1 MLVSL
6 TVGKVDAG
14 VAVLLTEDKR
24 LIEFPSILLPSDIH
38 SGSIVDINV
47 SRNQHAEVIAEQK
60 FTALQQDIL
69 NAFGSRSPSPPVL
82 RCRNATQTSVVLEW
96 DPVDLATAELRSLS
110 LYRNGSKAGNIP
122 IGKLSTKISG
132 LAMDTVYT
140 FHLVLRTSAGQF
152 TSEKVEVRTHKLT
165 DLHGITI
172 TPGVMPSQLKDSL
185 AETVNKIGAKMID
198 AVRIDTTHFVC
209 TEPRGQAWEKAVEMN
224 IPVVVPDWVKG
235 CEREGR
241 MVPARSYYL
250 DADPSK
256 RSIGPSATEQRV
268 QQQARDSPR
277 IEHTPPT
284 PDRATHDRTGR
295 HMGNATHDGD
305 GTESATGADQSSIGG
320 TTLAERP
327 KISKNEDDES
337 DEEDED
343 HEKRKVG
350 ASSEQASASGDA
362 TDKHEML
369 TGDQEDSEEE
379 EDGQEG
385 RGEGKFD
392 EIVAPPF
399 SNRATT
405 SYCQHSAN
413 MAEIPIKVKHQ
424 GKVYD
429 VEIDTNGKGEDLK
442 VILFSITN
450 VEPENQKVLAKKMVK
465 DDTPLASLGL
475 KPGQIITLMGSPS
488 ADVVMQAPK
497 EKMKFAEDM
506 TEEELAQQEGAIPA
520 GLQNTGN
527 TCYANATLQTLRS
540 IPELQQE
547 LASYKPSSN
556 SSQAGPS
563 SSMFSAEQ
571 LAQVGIGGLGG
582 GNDLTGALRDLYKQ
596 MSGTQHGFPPIMF
609 LTTLRQKFPQFAER
623 AKNGHGYAQQ
633 DAEEVWSQLIQTLH
647 TSLKLPEGDAQG
659 FKSFVDKYMG
669 GKFEVT
675 TTCDDAP
682 EEESIINMEDFHD
695 LKCNIQGDTNHLSEG
710 LRIALNEKLEKNS
723 PSLGREATY
732 TRQSRISRLPKHLPI
747 HLIRFFWRKDTQKKA
762 KILRKVTFQHE
773 IDVTEFC
780 TEELRKKLIP
790 VRDQI
795 REVRKEEEDIERAK
809 KRQKRMRKEQEE
821 AAALG
826 EGKVRSDEPVQ
837 KLKDKEKERENKAKG
852 PASEQELKADKK
864 AAGGDTTMSG
874 TEEETFKTDEQ
885 IEKERA
891 ESILAAKK
899 KLLEAVHPDLKK
911 DSTANQT
918 GLYELR
924 AVVTHQGSS
933 ADSGHYTA
941 YVKKTAPPGKS
952 EDGKWWWFNDEKV
965 SEVESEKIETLAG
978 GGESHSALILL
989 YRAVE
994 LPTLPAENGR
1004 KYGVAT
1010 VWLVA
1015 TLGSR
1020 STLKRVSR
1028 KAILDVD
1035 VEKACETIMEPEAPM
1050 ALRLQSN
1057 LLYGVT
1063 RVYAQQCGYVL
1074 NDAEAARSN
1083 MRAIFKVMRTA
1094 ALESDERHKGRAD
1107 QLVLPDDPNFLPDFD
1122 LIPME
1127 LDQLDLD
1134 VISGGALA
1142 AESQSSI
1149 LSPHNSQATFNS
1161 INIPPGPPSY
1171 LIGGPAGRGGSLGI
1185 RGDSGSG
1192 HRASTRL
1199 PLEDEGIL
1207 VDAEGEISI
1216 DEASSAS
1223 RQAVAPQGPVERMQP
1238 GSASSIGQVYVG
1250 GLAGG
1255 DAVEQQYD
1263 DGFMPPAD
1271 DFQPSTDVDNVPS
1284 GRAGLGGEAQEQV
1297 VSEESASSAPM
1308 RRRKQTAPKVM
1319 PPDTT
1324 LELRNGDLA
1333 RWNTDYVAN
1342 MQEANK
1348 QKQAARAAALAKENA
1363 RHWVLGNDS
1372 LAALGHSDVL
1382 VNGPLEMFSGAKLL
1396 EALIRIRLT
1405 PGGQK
1410 RVHEDDDAENQAVPR
1425 KRSRDLNMPSDEI
1438 ARGIDSEGDGG
1449 YMPAVGDDYM
1459 SLEVE
1464 QGREAA
1470 TPLDDPRISGAF
1482 PWNQSTASRRP
1493 TGGLNSGSALGGGVG
1508 QQVGISHR
1516 RGSRLTSASPLNGR
1530 GMPGAATSDDLGQ
1543 DLPID
1548 AMDGQDFTGLDDF
1561 ELFGVAAQVDT
1572 QTAGQSQWQRAAL
1585 DSESENFLEFVKTGI
1600 EEADQAR
1607 GEAALGDEEDDALRG
1622 SIDFEDL
1629 LKPDKNSHI
1638 VAAQGLLHVLALGT
1652 KNLLSIQQDEA
1663 FGPISMKLID
1673 PAGP

>member
-69 NAFGSRSPSPPVL
+69 STFGARSPSPPVL

-122 IGKLSTKISG
+122 MGKLSTKISG

-152 TSEKVEVRTHKLT
+152 TSEKIEVRTHKLT

-185 AETVNKIGAKMID
+185 AETVNKIGANMID

-256 RSIGPSATEQRV
+256 RSIGPSAAEQRV

-284 PDRATHDRTGR
+284 PDRPTHDRTGR
-295 HMGNATHDGD
+295 DNGNTTHAGARSTTSYTSGNGNAA
-305 GTESATGADQSSIGG
+305 ESATGADQSSIAG

-327 KISKNEDDES
+327 KASQKEDDEI
-337 DEEDED
+337 DKD
-343 HEKRKVG
+343 HEDSEKEKAAARSDQG
-350 ASSEQASASGDA
+350 AAPRDA
-362 TDKHEML
+362 TNKDGML

-385 RGEGKFD
+385 RGEACCYS
-392 EIVAPPF
+392 IHPPH
-399 SNRATT
+399 NNPVR
-405 SYCQHSAN
+405 QHSAN

-429 VEIDTNGKGEDLK
+429 VEIDPNGKGEDLK

-450 VEPENQKVLAKKMVK
+450 VEPDNQKVLAKKMVK

-475 KPGQIITLMGSPS
+475 KPGQTITLMGSPS

-497 EKMKFAEDM
+497 EKMKFSEDM

-547 LASYKPSSN
+547 LASYKSSSN

-596 MSGTQHGFPPIMF
+596 MSGTQQGFPPIMF

-647 TSLKLPEGDAQG
+647 TALKLPDGDAQG

-682 EEESIINMEDFHD
+682 EESITNIEDFHD

-773 IDVTEFC
+773 IDLTEFC

-795 REVRKEEEDIERAK
+795 REARKEEEDVERAK

-826 EGKVRSDEPVQ
+826 EGKVRSDEPLQ
-837 KLKDKEKERENKAKG
+837 KLKEKEKEKDRENRAKG
-852 PASEQELKADKK
+852 PASEDVLKADKK
-864 AAGGDTTMSG
+864 AAGGDTTMGG

-994 LPTLPAENGR
+994 LPTLPEENG
-1004 KYGVAT
+1004 
-1010 VWLVA
+1010 
-1015 TLGSR
+1015 S
-1020 STLKRVSR
+1020 
-1028 KAILDVD
+1028 KA
-1035 VEKACETIMEPEAPM
+1035 
-1050 ALRLQSN
+1050 
-1057 LLYGVT
+1057 
-1063 RVYAQQCGYVL
+1063 
-1074 NDAEAARSN
+1074 
-1083 MRAIFKVMRTA
+1083 
-1094 ALESDERHKGRAD
+1094 
-1107 QLVLPDDPNFLPDFD
+1107 
-1122 LIPME
+1122 
-1127 LDQLDLD
+1127 
-1134 VISGGALA
+1134 
-1142 AESQSSI
+1142 
-1149 LSPHNSQATFNS
+1149 
-1161 INIPPGPPSY
+1161 
-1171 LIGGPAGRGGSLGI
+1171 
-1185 RGDSGSG
+1185 
-1192 HRASTRL
+1192 
-1199 PLEDEGIL
+1199 
-1207 VDAEGEISI
+1207 
-1216 DEASSAS
+1216 
-1223 RQAVAPQGPVERMQP
+1223 
-1238 GSASSIGQVYVG
+1238 
-1250 GLAGG
+1250 
-1255 DAVEQQYD
+1255 
-1263 DGFMPPAD
+1263 
-1271 DFQPSTDVDNVPS
+1271 
-1284 GRAGLGGEAQEQV
+1284 
-1297 VSEESASSAPM
+1297 
-1308 RRRKQTAPKVM
+1308 
-1319 PPDTT
+1319 
-1324 LELRNGDLA
+1324 
-1333 RWNTDYVAN
+1333 
-1342 MQEANK
+1342 
-1348 QKQAARAAALAKENA
+1348 
-1363 RHWVLGNDS
+1363 
-1372 LAALGHSDVL
+1372 
-1382 VNGPLEMFSGAKLL
+1382 
-1396 EALIRIRLT
+1396 
-1405 PGGQK
+1405 
-1410 RVHEDDDAENQAVPR
+1410 
-1425 KRSRDLNMPSDEI
+1425 
-1438 ARGIDSEGDGG
+1438 
-1449 YMPAVGDDYM
+1449 
-1459 SLEVE
+1459 
-1464 QGREAA
+1464 
-1470 TPLDDPRISGAF
+1470 
-1482 PWNQSTASRRP
+1482 
-1493 TGGLNSGSALGGGVG
+1493 
-1508 QQVGISHR
+1508 
-1516 RGSRLTSASPLNGR
+1516 
-1530 GMPGAATSDDLGQ
+1530 
-1543 DLPID
+1543 
-1548 AMDGQDFTGLDDF
+1548 
-1561 ELFGVAAQVDT
+1561 
-1572 QTAGQSQWQRAAL
+1572 
-1585 DSESENFLEFVKTGI
+1585 
-1600 EEADQAR
+1600 
-1607 GEAALGDEEDDALRG
+1607 
-1622 SIDFEDL
+1622 
-1629 LKPDKNSHI
+1629 
-1638 VAAQGLLHVLALGT
+1638 
-1652 KNLLSIQQDEA
+1652 
-1663 FGPISMKLID
+1663 
-1673 PAGP
+1673 